1 MKTSDGFSH
10 HLNEGRNPEGRRTGG
25 DNQGG
30 VSDANNV
37 FKRTRAR
44 FDSLE
49 VGVHES
55 AGGLSSSQASQCL
68 AATGS
73 GMLQFAQT
81 QPARPPYQCP
91 HHKKRS
97 MRDYLDHCTG
107 TPATRRERIPP
118 PLSTC
123 PFRGPEE
130 HPIGKGVRKSYFD
143 QSSFSR
149 GRAPR
154 PQQGDDSTSTRRCRH
169 AQSPASPHIIV
180 DILIVLVP
188 VTGGTA
194 VVQGAGA
201 RV

>member
-1 MKTSDGFSH
+1 MK
-10 HLNEGRNPEGRRTGG
+10 EGDPEGRGLWATTK
-25 DNQGG
+25 GG
-30 VSDANNV
+30 VGDANNG
-37 FKRTRAR
+37 FKRTRTR

-49 VGVHES
+49 VDMHES

-118 PLSTC
+118 CNDLPVLTSPLS
-123 PFRGPEE
+123 
-130 HPIGKGVRKSYFD
+130 SAM
-143 QSSFSR
+143 SS
-149 GRAPR
+149 GEAK
-154 PQQGDDSTSTRRCRH
+154 
-169 AQSPASPHIIV
+169 
-180 DILIVLVP
+180 
-188 VTGGTA
+188 
-194 VVQGAGA
+194 
-201 RV
+201 